1 MLFTNDLI
9 LLLPELHWVCVMIAM
24 LLFSTSLSSSTQT
37 LLIARLGY
45 IYLFFIACFIFL
57 YLQLP
62 SSEFTLFNYQY
73 ASDTLIFIVKLVF
86 LALLAAVL
94 YVSFQYFMVEKIF
107 FVEYYFLIGLFC
119 VSAFLLMAANDL
131 VVFYLAI
138 ELQSLVLYT
147 LAAIKRFNVFSTEAG
162 LKYFVLGALS
172 SGFLLFGISLFY
184 GFSGT
189 LNFFDIKF
197 LLLSWVS
204 TQTYFATSVGLVF
217 FLSAILFKLAAAPF
231 HVWTPDVYEGA
242 PSPVVLIFAT
252 LPKLALFIFSMR
264 LFTAF
269 LYEYFSVWYSIFF
282 FAGLL
287 SVLLGTFAALNQL
300 SIKRLYAYSAIVN
313 VGYLVTALSY
323 GTLSS
328 FSATLNY
335 LLIYLISTFSIFLV
349 LLLFRTVFGL
359 KKLKYLLDF
368 KYFATYSSVFAIF
381 FGLVF
386 FSLAGVPPLAGFFIK
401 FFLFKT
407 IFVSDFMLN
416 PAVFI
421 ILITSVI
428 SAFYYIRVIRFVFFD
443 TKRAPS
449 LFLPLNK
456 ATSLVF
462 VLVVLFMLFF
472 IFFQQLFLVS
482 INVVLGTMFF

>member
-1 MLFTNDLI
+1 
-9 LLLPELHWVCVMIAM
+9 MIAM

-197 LLLSWVS
+197 LLLS
-204 TQTYFATSVGLVF
+204 
-217 FLSAILFKLAAAPF
+217 
-231 HVWTPDVYEGA
+231 
-242 PSPVVLIFAT
+242 
-252 LPKLALFIFSMR
+252 
-264 LFTAF
+264 
-269 LYEYFSVWYSIFF
+269 
-282 FAGLL
+282 
-287 SVLLGTFAALNQL
+287 
-300 SIKRLYAYSAIVN
+300 
-313 VGYLVTALSY
+313 
-323 GTLSS
+323 
-328 FSATLNY
+328 
-335 LLIYLISTFSIFLV
+335 
-349 LLLFRTVFGL
+349 
-359 KKLKYLLDF
+359 
-368 KYFATYSSVFAIF
+368 
-381 FGLVF
+381 
-386 FSLAGVPPLAGFFIK
+386 
-401 FFLFKT
+401 
-407 IFVSDFMLN
+407 
-416 PAVFI
+416 
-421 ILITSVI
+421 
-428 SAFYYIRVIRFVFFD
+428 
-443 TKRAPS
+443 
-449 LFLPLNK
+449 
-456 ATSLVF
+456 
-462 VLVVLFMLFF
+462 
-472 IFFQQLFLVS
+472 
-482 INVVLGTMFF
+482 